1 MNDENHPIWIGCG
14 GWSYPDWN
22 GVFYPDGMESTDFL
36 SWYAD
41 RFPIVEVDSTFYR
54 PPTPRMIR
62 AWRDRTPSDFLFA
75 LKVPRS
81 ITHEKQLRDCRAE
94 VDQFLGAIEPLGAK
108 LKVVL
113 LQLGYFNQRAFSTFD
128 EFLEVLNDFLDAWPM
143 KRVPLAVEIR
153 NPRWAREE
161 FTETLR
167 RHGASYV
174 LTEQKWMPR
183 PIEIAG
189 SLDPLTGPIGYVR
202 LLGDRE
208 EIERLTTTWER
219 IVIDRSEDL
228 AKTAEVLRGLSR
240 RAPVVVIANNHYA
253 GHSPTTVRELRGLL
267 KIPEPSPPVR
277 PRTTLFD

>member
-1 MNDENHPIWIGCG
+1 MD
-14 GWSYPDWN
+14 SADY
-22 GVFYPDGMESTDFL
+22 L

-54 PPTPRMIR
+54 SPSSRMVR
-62 AWRDRTPSDFLFA
+62 LWRDRTPNGFLFA

-94 VDQFLGAIEPLGAK
+94 VADFLKAIEPLSEK

-128 EFLEVLNDFLDAWPM
+128 DFLEVLDRFLELWPRD
-143 KRVPLAVEIR
+143 RVPLAVEIR
-153 NPRWAREE
+153 NPRWVRPE

-167 RHGASYV
+167 RYDASFV

-183 PIEIAG
+183 PLEIVETV
-189 SLDPLTGPIGYVR
+189 DPLTGPVGYVR
-202 LLGDRE
+202 LLGDRD
-208 EIERLTTTWER
+208 EIERVTTTTDR
-219 IVIDRSEDL
+219 IVLDRSAEM
-228 AKTAEVLRGLSR
+228 AKTAEVVRKMSR
-240 RAPVVVIANNHYA
+240 RVPVVVIANNHYA
-253 GHSPTTVRELRGLL
+253 GYAPTTVRDLSALL
-267 KIPEPSPPVR
+267 GISQLDPPVR